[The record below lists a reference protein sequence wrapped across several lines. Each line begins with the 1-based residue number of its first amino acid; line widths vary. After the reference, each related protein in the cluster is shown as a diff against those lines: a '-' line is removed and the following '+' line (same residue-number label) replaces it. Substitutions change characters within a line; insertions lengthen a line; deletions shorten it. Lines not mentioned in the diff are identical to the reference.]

1 MGREV
6 GEASRRIRTDLKG
19 KIYEAMKMLLSDS
32 SVQGYDLFILFS
44 FVTKTFP

>member
-1 MGREV
+1 MGRGV

-19 KIYEAMKMLLSDS
+19 KIYEAMKMLLS
-32 SVQGYDLFILFS
+32 VQGYDLFILFS